1 MSQPIDLKIKALKS
15 SIFKIT
21 ENCRNSES
29 ANKQLAFE
37 AFVHLALQ
45 CHLTI
50 FVARFKH
57 YASSNDE
64 VRSAIQIGPEF
75 SKFDNAEKIL
85 KTLNLEALEEAVE
98 IYSQIVKEAPAFTDA
113 LSMLMEEIFLTR
125 RRGEKLGQFMTP
137 KRLAEGAA
145 KFVNMEKNFVAPYY
159 FHDPAVGNGAL
170 LLAQLSY
177 EFKIDRNRTQLMR
190 IWVND
195 IDPFM
200 CNITTL
206 QVLTN
211 LNQHNVDVYEYCI
224 TCSHAIT
231 QYNHEKP
238 LVLNIVTPHSV
249 FEAVAIARIDKRK
262 ESGYSGKLRD
272 KEKIEINRLIPRPE
286 KTVCEMV
293 KAK

>member
-1 MSQPIDLKIKALKS
+1 MNDLKNQIKNLKQT
-15 SIFKIT
+15 IFKIS
-21 ENCRNSES
+21 ENCRDSDN
-29 ANKQLAFE
+29 ANQQLAFK
-37 AFVHLALQ
+37 AFIHLALQ

-50 FVARFKH
+50 FIARFKH

-64 VRSAIQIGPEF
+64 VRQAIQIGREF

-85 KTLNLEALEEAVE
+85 KILNLEALEQAVDL
-98 IYSQIVKEAPAFTDA
+98 YSLIVKEAPAFTDV
-113 LSMLMEEIFLTR
+113 LSLLMEEIFLTR

-137 KRLAEGAA
+137 KNLAEGGAR
-145 KFVNMEKNFVAPYY
+145 FLNSENNFVAPYH

-177 EFKIDRNRTQLMR
+177 EFKIDRNRTRLMK

-206 QVLTN
+206 QVLAN
-211 LNQHNVDVYEYCI
+211 LNQHNVDVYEYCM

-231 QYNHEKP
+231 QYNYEKP
-238 LVLNIVTPHSV
+238 LVLNIVTPPSV
-249 FEAVAIARIDKRK
+249 FEAVDIARFEKLKDS
-262 ESGYSGKLRD
+262 EYSVKLRE
-272 KEKIEINRLIPRPE
+272 KERLETKRLIPRPA
-286 KTVCEMV
+286 KTISEMV
-293 KAK
+293 LAK